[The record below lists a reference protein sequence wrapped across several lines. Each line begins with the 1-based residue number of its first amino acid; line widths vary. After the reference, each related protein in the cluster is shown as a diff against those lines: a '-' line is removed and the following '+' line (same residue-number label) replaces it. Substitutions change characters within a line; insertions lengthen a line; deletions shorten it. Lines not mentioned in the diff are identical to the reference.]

1 MKRILFVTWDGP
13 DQNYLQSLFFPIFVG
28 MRAHGFRVD
37 VLQFRW
43 GTKQQTAQLVAAA
56 AASAIGY
63 RSVRIRRRPKLLG
76 ALGSVTHG
84 ALILGQLL
92 RSGEFD
98 LVMPRS
104 ILPAQMVNLARS
116 SVPVVFDADG
126 LPADERV
133 EFAGW
138 SAHGWLYRVWRDIE
152 AESVR
157 HASAVITRT
166 TAAKTV
172 LLERAGPRTCAES
185 VIVAPNGK
193 DENVFSPGQPEQRAR
208 TRAECGIP
216 QPAPWLVFAGS
227 IGPQYRPDALVAFY
241 RLVLARA
248 PDTRLTILTGQEA
261 EVRALLSSQG
271 LASANVSVLRA
282 APEAVPKYL
291 AAADLGLAFRSA
303 SFSQRAVSPIKVAE
317 YLLCGLPVL
326 ANRGVGDLDQ
336 QVPAS
341 AGRLLADTEPESL
354 LGAADWFVREV
365 FVERERYRD
374 AARAAGLAS
383 FSLPLCA
390 QRFAAACNFALARRA
405 AKLRAT
411 G

>member
-1 MKRILFVTWDGP
+1 MKRVLFVTWDGP
-13 DQNYLQSLFFPIFVG
+13 DQNYLHSLFFPIFAS
-28 MRAHGFRVD
+28 MSKYGFRVD

-43 GTKQQTAQLVAAA
+43 GTQQQTAQVSAAA
-56 AASAIGY
+56 AASSIGY
-63 RSVRIRRRPKLLG
+63 RSVQIRRRPKLVG
-76 ALGSVTHG
+76 ALASVTHG
-84 ALILGQLL
+84 ALTLGHVL
-92 RSGEFD
+92 RSGEYD

-104 ILPAQMVNLARS
+104 ILPGQMVNLARS

-157 HASAVITRT
+157 RASAVITRT

-172 LLERAGPRTCAES
+172 LLERAGPQTCAEG

-193 DENVFSPGQPEQRAR
+193 DETVFSPGEPEQRAR
-208 TRAECGIP
+208 SRADCGVP
-216 QPAPWLVFAGS
+216 EKAPWLVFAGS
-227 IGPQYRPDALVAFY
+227 IGPQYRPDALLAFY

-248 PDTRLTILTGQEA
+248 PDTRLTILTGQGA

-271 LASANVSVLRA
+271 LSSANVTVQRA
-282 APEAVPKYL
+282 APDAVPKYL
-291 AAADLGLAFRSA
+291 AAADLGLAFRAA

-326 ANRGVGDLDQ
+326 ANSGVGDLER

-341 AGRLLADTEPESL
+341 AGCLLPDTEPESL
-354 LGAADWFVREV
+354 VRAADWFVREV
-365 FVERERYRD
+365 HQERERYRE

-390 QRFAAACNFALARRA
+390 QRYASACSFALERGI
-405 AKLRAT
+405 AKLRPS

>member
-1 MKRILFVTWDGP
+1 MKRVLFVTWDGP
-13 DQNYLQSLFFPIFVG
+13 DQNYLQSLFFPIFARMG
-28 MRAHGFRVD
+28 AHGFRVD

-43 GTKQQTAQLVAAA
+43 GTMQQTAQVSAAA
-56 AASAIGY
+56 AACAIGY
-63 RSVRIRRRPKLLG
+63 RSVQIRRRPKLLG
-76 ALGSVTHG
+76 ALGSVTQG
-84 ALILGQLL
+84 ALMLSQFL

-138 SAHGWLYRVWRDIE
+138 SAHGWLYRMWRDIE

-157 HASAVITRT
+157 VASAVITRT
-166 TAAKTV
+166 AAAKTI
-172 LLERAGPRTCAES
+172 LLERAGPPTCAES

-193 DENVFSPGQPEQRAR
+193 DENLFSPGQPEQRAY
-208 TRAECGIP
+208 TRADCGIP
-216 QPAPWLVFAGS
+216 EQAPWLVFAGS
-227 IGPQYRPDALVAFY
+227 IGPQYRPDALLAFY

-248 PDTRLTILTGQEA
+248 PDTRLTVLTGQEA

-271 LASANVSVLRA
+271 LTSANVNVLRA
-282 APEAVPKYL
+282 APDDVPKYL
-291 AAADLGLAFRSA
+291 AAADLGLAFRAA

-326 ANRGVGDLDQ
+326 ANSGVGDLDQ

-341 AGRLLADTEPESL
+341 AGRLLADAEPESL
-354 LGAADWFVREV
+354 RGAADWFVREV
-365 FVERERYRD
+365 YAERERYRD

-383 FSLPLCA
+383 FSLALCA
-390 QRFAAACNFALARRA
+390 QRYAAACNFALARGA
-405 AKLRAT
+405 ARLRAS

>member
-1 MKRILFVTWDGP
+1 MKRVLFVTWDGP

-28 MRAHGFRVD
+28 MQAHGFGVD

-43 GTKQQTAQLVAAA
+43 GTQQQTAQVSAAA
-56 AASAIGY
+56 KASAIGY
-63 RSVRIRRRPKLLG
+63 RSVQIRRRPKLLG
-76 ALGSVTHG
+76 ALGSVAYG
-84 ALILGQLL
+84 ALILRQVL
-92 RSGEFD
+92 RSGEFT

-104 ILPAQMVNLARS
+104 ILPGQIVNLARS

-138 SAHGWLYRVWRDIE
+138 SAHGGLYRVWRDIE
-152 AESVR
+152 AEAVR
-157 HASAVITRT
+157 RASAVITRT

-172 LLERAGPRTCAES
+172 LLERAGPQTRAES

-193 DENVFSPGQPEQRAR
+193 DENLFSPGEPEQRAR
-208 TRAECGIP
+208 TRADCGIP
-216 QPAPWLVFAGS
+216 EQAPWLVFAGS
-227 IGPQYRPDALVAFY
+227 IGPQYRPDALLAFY

-248 PDTRLTILTGQEA
+248 PDTRLTVLTGQEA

-271 LASANVSVLRA
+271 LASANVNVMRA
-282 APEAVPKYL
+282 APDDVPKYL
-291 AAADLGLAFRSA
+291 AAADLGLAFRVA

-326 ANRGVGDLDQ
+326 ANSGVGDLDQ

-341 AGRLLADTEPESL
+341 AGRLLADTDPESL

-365 FVERERYRD
+365 YVQRDRYRD
-374 AARAAGLAS
+374 TARAAGLAS
-383 FSLPLCA
+383 FALPLCA
-390 QRFAAACNFALARRA
+390 QRYATACNFALERG
-405 AKLRAT
+405 AT
-411 G
+411 KH

>member
-1 MKRILFVTWDGP
+1 MKRVLFVTWDGP

-43 GTKQQTAQLVAAA
+43 GTEQQTAQVSAAA
-56 AASAIGY
+56 TASAIGY
-63 RSVRIRRRPKLLG
+63 RSVQIRRRPKLLG
-76 ALGSVTHG
+76 ALGSVAYG
-84 ALILGQLL
+84 ALILGQVL
-92 RSGEFD
+92 RRREFD

-104 ILPAQMVNLARS
+104 ILPGQMLNLARS
-116 SVPVVFDADG
+116 SIPVVFDADG

-138 SAHGWLYRVWRDIE
+138 SAHGGLYRVWRDIE
-152 AESVR
+152 AEAVR
-157 HASAVITRT
+157 RASAVITRT
-166 TAAKTV
+166 RAAKAV
-172 LLERAGPRTCAES
+172 LLERAGPQTCAEGI
-185 VIVAPNGK
+185 IVAPNGK
-193 DENVFSPGQPEQRAR
+193 DENVFSPGQPEQRAL
-208 TRAECGIP
+208 TRRQCGIP
-216 QPAPWLVFAGS
+216 EQVPWLVFAGS
-227 IGPQYRPDALVAFY
+227 IGPQYRPDALLALY

-248 PDTRLTILTGQEA
+248 PDARLTILTGQEA
-261 EVRALLSSQG
+261 EVLALLSSQG
-271 LASANVSVLRA
+271 LTSANVNVLRA
-282 APEAVPKYL
+282 APDDVPKYL
-291 AAADLGLAFRSA
+291 AAADLGLAFRAA

-326 ANRGVGDLDQ
+326 ANTGVGDLDQ

-365 FVERERYRD
+365 CVQRERYRE

-383 FSLPLCA
+383 FSLPRCA
-390 QRFAAACNFALARRA
+390 QRYATACNFALERG
-405 AKLRAT
+405 AT
-411 G
+411 KR